1 MPHKRNPVLT
11 ETLPGLARVVRSAVV
26 PAMENVALWHER
38 DISHSSVERFI
49 GPDATITLDFAL
61 ARLTGVVEKLL
72 VYPERMEKNLN
83 RMGGL
88 IHSQRVLLAL
98 TQAGLSREDAYSLVQ
113 RNAMKVWESDGQ
125 LSLLDLLKND
135 PEVSA
140 KLSTEQLESLF
151 NLDYHLKEVD
161 TIFSRVFG
169 TA

>member
-1 MPHKRNPVLT
+1 
-11 ETLPGLARVVRSAVV
+11 
-26 PAMENVALWHER
+26 
-38 DISHSSVERFI
+38 
-49 GPDATITLDFAL
+49 
-61 ARLTGVVEKLL
+61 
-72 VYPERMEKNLN
+72 
-83 RMGGL
+83 MGGL

-98 TQAGLSREDAYSLVQ
+98 TQAGLSREDSYSLVQ

-140 KLSTEQLESLF
+140 KLSDEQLESLF

-169 TA
+169 AA